1 MKTNIDDVGGAS
13 NGDGLRLPVTLRA
26 AGAEGADRTSAFV
39 AHLGAA
45 AAGSVLVRNEGGY
58 VARFTLTYS
67 LDGHEFTQESG
78 DITLGVNKSAWIPA
92 GATEIQLK
100 VEENIGSRV
109 GGGCFFVK
117 RSNFGTR
124 DFSHSSHR
132 SSCVTHRL
140 SYGTYSVS
148 VL

>member
-100 VEENIGSRV
+100 VEENIGWAWSTIFTKSYAV
-109 GGGCFFVK
+109 PTTVCFKVW
-117 RSNFGTR
+117 GTTL
-124 DFSHSSHR
+124 FPAWAAIN
-132 SSCVTHRL
+132 C
-140 SYGTYSVS
+140 G
-148 VL
+148 